1 MANQHQPPTP
11 RELRRRHMHE
21 RQAVVFGV
29 LLAALALVGVG
40 AAGIM
45 TGAIS
50 SPFSKPIATP
60 TQKDDAMTTA
70 VPCLPKGTK
79 PVKYSEITLN
89 VYNASGQPGL
99 ARSTAD
105 ALTERGFTIKKVGN
119 DSSKI
124 VAPRVVFG
132 KRGLYRAY
140 TVAAQLKD
148 AKLAYDGRK
157 DGSVDVVLGTE
168 SHVLLA
174 TKDVHL
180 NAKKAMK
187 SAPGCVPLAKVTPLP
202 AAPKATPK
210 STSK

>member
-1 MANQHQPPTP
+1 
-11 RELRRRHMHE
+11 MHE

-29 LLAALALVGVG
+29 LIAALALVGVG

-50 SPFSKPIATP
+50 SPFSQPIATP
-60 TQKDDAMTTA
+60 TQADDAMTTA

-79 PVKYSEITLN
+79 PVKYADITLN

-119 DSSKI
+119 DASKI
-124 VAPRVVFG
+124 VAPRVVYG
-132 KRGLYRAY
+132 PHGIAQAY

-148 AKLAYDGRK
+148 AKLALDTRK
-157 DGSVDVVLGTE
+157 GSSVDVVLGTE

-180 NAKKAMK
+180 SAKKAMK
-187 SAPGCVPLAKVTPLP
+187 SAPGCVAIKKVTPLP

-210 STSK
+210 TTGK

>member
-1 MANQHQPPTP
+1 
-11 RELRRRHMHE
+11 MHE

-29 LLAALALVGVG
+29 LLAGLALVGIG

-60 TQKDDAMTTA
+60 TATDDAMTTA

-79 PVKYSEITLN
+79 PVQYAKITLN

-105 ALTERGFTIKKVGN
+105 ALTERGFTIAKVGN

-124 VAPRVVFG
+124 IAPRIVFG

-157 DGSVDVVLGTE
+157 DATVDVVLGTE

-180 NAKKAMK
+180 NANKAMR
-187 SAPGCVPLAKVTPLP
+187 SAPGCVALSKVTPLP
-202 AAPKATPK
+202 SAPKATTKPSGK
-210 STSK
+210 